1 MNKYRNIPT
10 IIDGVKFASRKEAR
24 RYQELRL
31 LERAGAIS
39 ELELQPK
46 YDLTINGVKIGR
58 YIGDFKYRE
67 GVCGKYILEDVK
79 GIRTPIYKMKA
90 KLVKALHGV
99 EILET

>member
-24 RYQELRL
+24 RYQQLKL

-58 YIGDFKYRE
+58 YIGDFRYQDN
-67 GVCGKYILEDVK
+67 GKSICEDCK
-79 GIRTPIYKMKA
+79 GILTPVYRLKKRLMR
-90 KLVKALHGV
+90 ALHGV